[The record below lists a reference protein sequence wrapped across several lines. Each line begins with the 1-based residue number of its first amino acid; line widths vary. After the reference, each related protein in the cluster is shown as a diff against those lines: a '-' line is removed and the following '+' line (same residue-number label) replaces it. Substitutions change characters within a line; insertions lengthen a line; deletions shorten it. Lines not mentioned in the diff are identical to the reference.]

1 MDARQG
7 CWSQPHSRPRALHR
21 GSLYLALAAPYLSRG
36 AGRKRYIWW
45 GFLCARGYP
54 RRGVK
59 GAWHRELSRQK
70 TLGSSRSICPQEGG
84 QKNFIQRVI
93 MGA

>member
-1 MDARQG
+1 MQVRAAGHSPTRGHKLYAVVPCTSPCQLPTYQG
-7 CWSQPHSRPRALHR
+7 VQE
-21 GSLYLALAAPYLSRG
+21 G
-36 AGRKRYIWW
+36 KRYICR

-70 TLGSSRSICPQEGG
+70 TLGSSRSICLQEGG

-93 MGA
+93 MRA